1 MTVNACASL
10 VDELVVSFTR
20 IDTATIFGQSVVIR
34 ALVTGVEA
42 IAVIAVVSA
51 LVAPSTTSKVSIRT
65 LVFASSVLPVVLPVA
80 VTVRLWFTAW
90 VLVETT
96 SFPSGITFQTPFVL
110 EGWIGIGRAGLGTSK
125 DIIFEIC
132 PVSSLAFSAS
142 TFLVGFFAAFVNLCL
157 VVSTAYWLAP
167 AILIL

>member
-1 MTVNACASL
+1 MTVNTCASL
-10 VDELVVSFTR
+10 VNELVVIFTR
-20 IDTATIFGQSVVIR
+20 IDTATFFGQSEVIR

-80 VTVRLWFTAW
+80 VAITLWFTAW

-96 SFPSGITFQTPFVL
+96 SFPSGIAFQTPFIL
-110 EGWIGIGRAGLGTSK
+110 EGWISIGWTGLGTSK
-125 DIIFEIC
+125 EIIFEIC

-142 TFLVGFFAAFVNLCL
+142 TLLVGFLTTLVNFCL
-157 VVSTAYWLAP
+157 VVSATY
-167 AILIL
+167 